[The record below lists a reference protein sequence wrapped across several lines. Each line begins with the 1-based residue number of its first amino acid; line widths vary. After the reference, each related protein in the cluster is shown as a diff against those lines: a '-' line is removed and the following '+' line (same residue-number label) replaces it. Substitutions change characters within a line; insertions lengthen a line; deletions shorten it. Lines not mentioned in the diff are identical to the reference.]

1 VFDKSGYDRI
11 TKSDSRA
18 GMVWGSDMSRGLWT
32 SPMLLGWVGVL
43 VQEPACLWGMGSMVN
58 GWHHVRASVA
68 CGSAYRKGR
77 MSRGTSHWQL
87 NGGAALN
94 SADGGTRAP
103 NGGGSCHIPT
113 FYNGLKY
120 KDGMLILRI
129 FQGMGQNWSTK
140 QIQIH

>member
-1 VFDKSGYDRI
+1 V
-11 TKSDSRA
+11 
-18 GMVWGSDMSRGLWT
+18 
-32 SPMLLGWVGVL
+32 
-43 VQEPACLWGMGSMVN
+43 C
-58 GWHHVRASVA
+58 ASVA

-77 MSRGTSHWQL
+77 MSRGRSHWQL

-140 QIQIH
+140 QIQIHWENSNFYLEFFKKFKPKCLKIILFGK